1 VDLTTAQT
9 VAGNKTLSGNTSF
22 GGTLGVTG
30 NTSFGGTLAVTG
42 VPTFASA
49 PVLSAATASQ
59 ALFTDVNKNV
69 VSKPVTGSG
78 DIVLSTSPTL
88 ITPALGTP
96 SALVGTNITGT
107 AASLTAGKV
116 TTNADLTGDVT
127 SVGNTTTL
135 SISGVT
141 ANTYGSSTSVP
152 VFTVDAKGRVTGVT
166 NTTITGTSPVGS
178 ALTSGKIIVGDGSN
192 LAVAVTPAG
201 DVTIT
206 NAGATAIGAGKVTND
221 MLAGAVNL
229 TTKVTGTLPV
239 SNGGTGSTSL
249 TLNNVL
255 LGNGTSAVQVVAPG
269 TSGNVLTSNGTT
281 WTSAGGGVPY
291 TGATA
296 AVNLGAYDLSVQ
308 GVTIGLGT
316 GSIGTNTALGK
327 NALHSNT
334 TGTSNSAV
342 GFESLKN
349 NTEGFGNTAFGTN
362 SLSTNQNGA
371 RNTAVGQSA
380 MYITNGAYDNTAVGY
395 LTLQNNT
402 IGNFN
407 VAVGS
412 EALIANTNAR
422 YNTALGS
429 LSLHSNTTANGNT
442 AIGYSSLF
450 RNTTGGGNTAV
461 GENALY
467 SNTSSTNNASFG
479 AQSLQANTTGYS
491 NTAIGTA
498 AIDGNTTGANNAV
511 LGAFAGRYIANG
523 STANTIINQ
532 AVLIGANS
540 KPLADNGSNEIVI
553 GYNAIGN
560 GSNTVQLGNTGI
572 IIVKTSGTYTAGA
585 VTFPNAHGT
594 SGQILSTSGSGTLN
608 WITPSTTA
616 TAYTGILPG
625 VNGGTGVDNTGK
637 TLTLGGNLATSGAY
651 ATTLI
656 LTAATSVTLPATGT
670 LATLAGTETLS
681 SKTLVAPVLG
691 TPTSGVATNLTGL
704 PLTTGVTGTLPVANG
719 GTGATSLSGGSI
731 LFSNGTSIAQDN
743 TNFFWD
749 NTNKRLGLLT
759 SGPLSTFQIGGEGAE
774 NLKYG
779 LMDGS
784 YNTLKLGY
792 RTTGWA
798 IRTSNN
804 SGVATD

>member
-1 VDLTTAQT
+1 
-9 VAGNKTLSGNTSF
+9 
-22 GGTLGVTG
+22 
-30 NTSFGGTLAVTG
+30 
-42 VPTFASA
+42 
-49 PVLSAATASQ
+49 
-59 ALFTDVNKNV
+59 
-69 VSKPVTGSG
+69 
-78 DIVLSTSPTL
+78 
-88 ITPALGTP
+88 
-96 SALVGTNITGT
+96 
-107 AASLTAGKV
+107 
-116 TTNADLTGDVT
+116 
-127 SVGNTTTL
+127 
-135 SISGVT
+135 
-141 ANTYGSSTSVP
+141 
-152 VFTVDAKGRVTGVT
+152 
-166 NTTITGTSPVGS
+166 
-178 ALTSGKIIVGDGSN
+178 
-192 LAVAVTPAG
+192 
-201 DVTIT
+201 
-206 NAGATAIGAGKVTND
+206 
-221 MLAGAVNL
+221 
-229 TTKVTGTLPV
+229 
-239 SNGGTGSTSL
+239 
-249 TLNNVL
+249 VL

-572 IIVKTSGTYTAGA
+572 INVKTSGTYTAGA

-804 SGVATD
+804 SGVATDLLFSYDNGSVKADRFTLGSAGNIGIPGSLSVTGSTTGLTANFTDLNINSGKIYYVSASNKIGLFTSSPSSSFQIGNDDNIDNQLKYDYSGGSGTLKFGYRNKEFRITSQTNSGVLENLAYSYYNGTSNVESMRIQNDGTVSIGALKVTGGTPASGKVLTSDASGVASWQTTSIAASAITGTLPVANGGTGVTTLTVNNVLLGNGTSAVQAVAPGTSGNVLTSNGTTWTSATGGVPYSGATRAVNLVPYFLF